1 MEAGLP
7 EAGGPAF
14 LIMLQCGLFPQIIR
28 QGGRSM
34 QRVTMTF
41 DDDLMDDLD
50 AYMRQSGHQSR
61 SEAVRDLV
69 RAGLLKKPEADDPSR
84 RCVGAAV
91 YVYDH
96 ETREL
101 AKRIL
106 HDHHEHDELSISS
119 LHVHLDAHSC
129 LEVSLLR
136 GPRHEVEHF
145 GRHLIAERGVRYGEL
160 FIVPADAEKREK
172 HAQDHHKIDHTH

>member
-1 MEAGLP
+1 
-7 EAGGPAF
+7 
-14 LIMLQCGLFPQIIR
+14 
-28 QGGRSM
+28 M

-41 DDDLMDDLD
+41 DDELMDDLD

-69 RAGLLKKPEADDPSR
+69 RASLLKKPETDDPNR

-106 HDHHEHDELSISS
+106 HDHHAHDELSISS

-160 FIVPADAEKREK
+160 FVVPADAEKREK
-172 HAQDHHKIDHTH
+172 PSSDHHRTDHKH

>member
-1 MEAGLP
+1 
-7 EAGGPAF
+7 
-14 LIMLQCGLFPQIIR
+14 
-28 QGGRSM
+28 M

-41 DDDLMDDLD
+41 DEDLMDDLD
-50 AYMRQSGHQSR
+50 SFMKLSGHQSR
-61 SEAVRDLV
+61 SEAVRDLI
-69 RAGLLKKPEADDPSR
+69 RAALLKKPETDDPNR

-106 HDHHEHDELSISS
+106 HDHHSHDELSIAS

-160 FIVPADAEKREK
+160 FVVPAEAEKSEK
-172 HAQDHHKIDHTH
+172 SAQRRHTHDHTH

>member
-1 MEAGLP
+1 
-7 EAGGPAF
+7 
-14 LIMLQCGLFPQIIR
+14 
-28 QGGRSM
+28 M

-69 RAGLLKKPEADDPSR
+69 RAGLLKKPEVDDPNR

-106 HDHHEHDELSISS
+106 HDHHTHDELSISS
-119 LHVHLDAHSC
+119 LHMGSPSDASVMPGWMH
-129 LEVSLLR
+129 R
-136 GPRHEVEHF
+136 AQ
-145 GRHLIAERGVRYGEL
+145 GRHSSSSHRQEPQMGGSPAVLSAQSSSQARY
-160 FIVPADAEKREK
+160 PSPS
-172 HAQDHHKIDHTH
+172 